1 MSVPEFG
8 DDSGSAVSLLFYAL
22 AGFAGLGALFVLKA
36 SPPTAVVKDGEPHKE
51 YYPTQRVA
59 IVYGF
64 IGLSGVIAGH
74 YLLFY
79 TMKPIAWGV
88 LSSSLGLWMFS
99 KATVRLWRHTLT
111 IYYITKGHVVKE
123 YRLLG
128 IKKKKMPRTAI
139 QASERNM
146 GPVQRLLNVG
156 WVKVESAG
164 DSGTSAI
171 TATNLEDP
179 KEFLRVANT

>member
-1 MSVPEFG
+1 M
-8 DDSGSAVSLLFYAL
+8 
-22 AGFAGLGALFVLKA
+22 
-36 SPPTAVVKDGEPHKE
+36 
-51 YYPTQRVA
+51 
-59 IVYGF
+59 
-64 IGLSGVIAGH
+64 
-74 YLLFY
+74 
-79 TMKPIAWGV
+79 
-88 LSSSLGLWMFS
+88 
-99 KATVRLWRHTLT
+99 T